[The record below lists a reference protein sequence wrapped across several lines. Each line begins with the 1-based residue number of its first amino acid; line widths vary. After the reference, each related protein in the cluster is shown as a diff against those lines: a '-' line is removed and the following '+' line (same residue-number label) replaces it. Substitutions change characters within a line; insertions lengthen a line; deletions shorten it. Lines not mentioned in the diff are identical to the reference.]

1 MMFYQRRKNLVI
13 FLQLKKWDW
22 LPWML
27 SWGSTNEIDNC
38 LLQTYQVTKTVYLK
52 KSAKLKIQDK
62 VVELTAE
69 KNIIGKMAIMS
80 QQRNTEMNE
89 IFCYPLVVDSM
100 GILK

>member
-13 FLQLKKWDW
+13 FLQLRR

-52 KSAKLKIQDK
+52 KSVKLKIQDK

-89 IFCYPLVVDSM
+89 IFCYPLAVDSM